1 MYTLPSTKK
10 CSPRIS
16 CTDGNIPWLKTGN
29 FNDGVIENITET
41 ITELGVKN
49 SSVKVNKS
57 GNVLIVMY
65 SATIGKLGIVSQK
78 ELVTNQAGC
87 GCTPYEEIYNWV
99 LFYYLL
105 ASRNRLIGLET
116 GGAQPNISKKKL
128 KISASRYHR

>member
-1 MYTLPSTKK
+1 MIITLLNTQKLLNQDSRRKVYYTKK

-16 CTDGNIPWLKTGN
+16 CTGGNIPWLKTGD

-49 SSVKVNKS
+49 SSVKVNKP

-78 ELVTNQAGC
+78 ELVTNQAGFR
-87 GCTPYEEIYNWV
+87 NWWC
-99 LFYYLL
+99 
-105 ASRNRLIGLET
+105 A
-116 GGAQPNISKKKL
+116 A
-128 KISASRYHR
+128 